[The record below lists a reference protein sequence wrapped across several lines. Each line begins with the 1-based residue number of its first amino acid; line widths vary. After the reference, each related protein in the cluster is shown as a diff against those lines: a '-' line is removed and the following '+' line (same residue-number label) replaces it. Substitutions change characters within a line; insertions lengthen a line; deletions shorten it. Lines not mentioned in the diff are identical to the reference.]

1 MNVFIRLLRSRWAHI
16 ISSVI
21 FAFIYLLFAYV
32 HLQNFLNTHHIAML
46 IFAIAE
52 SIIVFLFIFRTKPQT
67 LSVNMYDW
75 FIAIVGTFAP
85 LFFRPAEWGL
95 LPIANTL
102 IITGA
107 IIQMMS
113 VLSLNR
119 SFAIIAANRKIK
131 TAWMYRF
138 VRHPIYASY
147 CLTFLG
153 YLLTNTTIVN
163 GVFYGVSMLFLYL
176 RIVSE
181 EKHLSL
187 DPLYR
192 EYKLKVRYKLFPIL
206 F

>member
-1 MNVFIRLLRSRWAHI
+1 
-16 ISSVI
+16 
-21 FAFIYLLFAYV
+21 
-32 HLQNFLNTHHIAML
+32 ML

-153 YLLTNTTIVN
+153 YLLTNTTIAN
-163 GVFYGVSMLFLYL
+163 GVVYGVSMLFLYL